1 MESNMQFGVF
11 SVGDVT
17 RDPVSGDTPS
27 EHERIKALTNLAV
40 KTEEVGFDPV
50 ARYGDGYAAVST
62 TTRLL
67 RSLHLRLSL
76 QTLAHAPRTS
86 SCRLRPL

>member
-1 MESNMQFGVF
+1 MQFGVF

-40 KTEEVGFDPV
+40 NT
-50 ARYGDGYAAVST
+50 
-62 TTRLL
+62 
-67 RSLHLRLSL
+67 
-76 QTLAHAPRTS
+76 
-86 SCRLRPL
+86 